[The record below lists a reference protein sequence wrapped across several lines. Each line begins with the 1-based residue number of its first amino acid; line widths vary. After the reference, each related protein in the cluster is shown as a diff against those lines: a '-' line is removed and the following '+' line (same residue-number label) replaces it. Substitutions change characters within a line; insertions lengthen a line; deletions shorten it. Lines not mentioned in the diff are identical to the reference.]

1 MNRAFLCSPALAV
14 VLLLAAPAAQGGGP
28 SLPQTAPAAVVS
40 LENRFKENR
49 GPWEALLAQGEAA
62 TVRKQ
67 AEALLARDGQSV
79 NPSSYNDMHAL
90 VALRGMA
97 SKACVGEGSWEEALD
112 HLEKARATA
121 AENLTAAQAT
131 FERLRGDHQARIKA
145 SQEAMA
151 RQEPRLRELEDA
163 PGLAGEQI
171 KLRQQLRTFM
181 EEHRAAVK
189 HSEESL
195 KAVDGILELLRQD
208 QTACNK
214 SVEEWQA
221 FLAKEKAE
229 MAEAGGVAAYVG
241 AKVEQVKADDTR
253 PRLERLAYAR
263 RLQRLDASNKDLVR
277 LINALLGRD
286 EEPQEKPKPTKKR
299 KKA

>member
-1 MNRAFLCSPALAV
+1 VNRA
-14 VLLLAAPAAQGGGP
+14 LLILAPAALVASQP
-28 SLPQTAPAAVVS
+28 VQAPPVGLAS
-40 LENRFKENR
+40 LESRFKENR

-62 TVRKQ
+62 AVRKG
-67 AEALLARDGQSV
+67 AEALLAREGQSV

-97 SKACVGEGSWEEALD
+97 SKACVGEGAWEDALD
-112 HLEKARATA
+112 HLEKAKATA
-121 AENLTAAQAT
+121 SENLTAAQGT

-151 RQEPRLRELEDA
+151 RQEPRLKELDEA

-181 EEHRAAVK
+181 DEHRAAVK

-208 QTACNK
+208 LAACAK

-229 MAEAGGVAAYVG
+229 MAEAGGVAPYVA

-263 RLQRLDASNKDLVR
+263 RLQRLDAGNKDLTR
-277 LINALLGRD
+277 LVNALMGRD
-286 EEPQEKPKPTKKR
+286 EEPLEKPKATKKR